1 MRTLHFTIKG
11 RHIQLSDQQV
21 REALHGVRPSTV
33 RSWGVLVDDVEFPVK
48 QALEVAAKVNQ
59 EKFVSTQA
67 VILFVKWGFCVR
79 WYPYED

>member
-1 MRTLHFTIKG
+1 M
-11 RHIQLSDQQV
+11 
-21 REALHGVRPSTV
+21 
-33 RSWGVLVDDVEFPVK
+33 LVDDVEFPVK
-48 QALEVAAKVNQ
+48 QALEVAAKVDQ